1 MTSDELRRLLAEAT
15 PGPWRYPVS
24 GAISCPPRPITGA
37 NVVADWNGT
46 SEDAALIVAAVKALP
61 GLLDVVDAA
70 RWLVAMPDAIEPH
83 STHWEDIADL
93 RDALA
98 RLDGAS

>member
-1 MTSDELRRLLAEAT
+1 VTDELRRLLAEADA
-15 PGPWRYPVS
+15 GPIRFDGFRLRPSSGRAIADMRYAHNLP
-24 GAISCPPRPITGA
+24 
-37 NVVADWNGT
+37 NV
-46 SEDAALIVAAVKALP
+46 ALIVGAVNVLP

-70 RWLVAMPDAIEPH
+70 RGVVDSEPEPVFWDNMDA
-83 STHWEDIADL
+83 L